1 MKRNRKMLA
10 LAAATML
17 TVSSSPMAFGAGTVY
32 STIKDNTDA
41 EKITTL
47 DKYFVMNRDAY
58 IPAATFGFTIV
69 PIEETAA
76 IAADTTNKKLAVLPG
91 VEGVKLY
98 VDNTETGT
106 LSFSANDTAILEDN
120 KTDGDTPVFMTT
132 DTTDEKYVKKTVK
145 INFEGV
151 EFTEPGVYRY
161 IITESGENPGVEN
174 GYMGEKTE
182 GGTTTSVFNTKRT
195 LDVYVEDAGKNVEN
209 TESEDNGKPM
219 LKIAGYTMY
228 DGEITGAPNANKTLD
243 NPETTDVNEFVDSK
257 VDGATKDAS
266 ITNIYGTQNLTFAK
280 VVTGN
285 QGSKDKYFKFTVVIK
300 KLIASGTSFTVDVSN
315 ADGTLPAEADLNA
328 ATNKAYAGKLNLESL
343 VADTT
348 EAVANGYTVATYVD
362 DDEKTYYSIT
372 ASYYLQNGQHI
383 TIKDLPLGTEYE
395 VSEDAEDYTSTG
407 TITAEDSFLNYDG
420 VAGNDAF
427 GDALSGTITD
437 KDIYTG
443 FTNTRSGAIPTG
455 IIASIAGPIILVG
468 VGVVGVIVAFICI
481 KKKKSE
487 EEN

>member
-41 EKITTL
+41 EKFTTL
-47 DKYFVMNRDAY
+47 DKYFVMKKDAY
-58 IPAATFGFTIV
+58 IPAATFGFTIE
-69 PIEETAA
+69 PIEPTAA
-76 IAADTTNKKLAVLPG
+76 IAADTTNKRLAVLPG

-209 TESEDNGKPM
+209 TESLDNGKPM

-228 DGEITGAPNANKTLD
+228 DGEITDAPYAIAVGD
-243 NPETTDVNEFVDSK
+243 DPATTEVDESDSK

-285 QGSKDKYFKFTVVIK
+285 QGSKDKYFKFTVKIK

-372 ASYYLQNGQHI
+372 AAYYLQNGQYI

-395 VSEDAEDYTSTG
+395 VSEDAEDYTSIE
-407 TITAEDSFLNYDG
+407 TITKDLSFVNYDG
-420 VAGNDAF
+420 QDGNDAF
-427 GDALSGTITD
+427 GDAVSGTITD
-437 KDIYTG
+437 KDIFTGYTNDREG
-443 FTNTRSGAIPTG
+443 TIPTG

>member
-41 EKITTL
+41 EKFTTL
-47 DKYFVMNRDAY
+47 DKYFVMKKDAY
-58 IPAATFGFTIV
+58 IPAATFGFTIE
-69 PIEETAA
+69 PIEPTAA

-106 LSFSANDTAILEDN
+106 LSFSANDTAILENN

-209 TESEDNGKPM
+209 TESPDNGKPM

-228 DGEITGAPNANKTLD
+228 DGEITDAPYAIAVGD
-243 NPETTDVNEFVDSK
+243 DPATTEVDESDSK

-285 QGSKDKYFKFTVVIK
+285 QGSKDKYFKFTVKIK

-328 ATNKAYAGKLNLESL
+328 ATNKAYAGKSNLESL

-348 EAVANGYTVATYVD
+348 EAIANGYTVATYVD

-372 ASYYLQNGQHI
+372 AAYYLQNGQYI

-395 VSEDAEDYTSTG
+395 VSEDAEDYES
-407 TITAEDSFLNYDG
+407 IDNIIAERSFLNYDG

-427 GDALSGTITD
+427 GDALSGTITN

-443 FTNTRSGAIPTG
+443 FTNDREGTIPTG

>member
-41 EKITTL
+41 EKFTTL
-47 DKYFVMNRDAY
+47 DKYFVMKKDAY
-58 IPAATFGFTIV
+58 IPAATFGFTIE
-69 PIEETAA
+69 PIEPTAA
-76 IAADTTNKKLAVLPG
+76 IAADTTNKRLAVLPG
-91 VEGVKLY
+91 VDGVKLY
-98 VDNTETGT
+98 VGDTESGT
-106 LSFSANDTAILEDN
+106 LSFDSNDTAILEDN
-120 KTDGDTPVFMTT
+120 KTDGDTPVFVTA

-145 INFEGV
+145 ISFEGV

-161 IITESGENPGVEN
+161 TITESGENPGVEN

-209 TESEDNGKPM
+209 TESPDNGKPM

-228 DGEITGAPNANKTLD
+228 DGEITGATNANKTPD
-243 NPETTDVNEFVDSK
+243 KPETTDVNEFVDSK

-285 QGSKDKYFKFTVVIK
+285 QGSKDKYFKFTVKIK

-315 ADGTLPAEADLNA
+315 ANGTLPAEADLNA

-348 EAVANGYTVATYVD
+348 EAEANGYTVESYVE
-362 DDEKTYYSIT
+362 DEKTYYSIT
-372 ASYYLQNGQHI
+372 AAYYLQNGQYI
-383 TIKDLPLGTEYE
+383 TIKDLPLGAEYDI
-395 VSEDAEDYTSTG
+395 SEDAEDYTSIEM
-407 TITAEDSFLNYDG
+407 ITKDLSFVNYDG
-420 VAGNDAF
+420 QDGNDAF
-427 GDALSGTITD
+427 GDAVSGTITD

-443 FTNTRSGAIPTG
+443 YTNDRSGAIPTG